1 MINENYFKELNKELI
16 NILDNSNLIPKEK
29 TFRKRNLN
37 LKLLN
42 MLNDKKID
50 NHYLSLAHE
59 IKSYDF
65 LKKYGCI
72 KMAEDSKNQT
82 GPDFKINNYN
92 IECVCCSSGQTNKN
106 GLDNYRFSENRK
118 SMLIDYNKLLEILLP
133 RITQELNEKSKKFQN
148 YIDKRY
154 ITKK

>member
-106 GLDNYRFSENRK
+106 GLDNYIF
-118 SMLIDYNKLLEILLP
+118 LYYFL
-133 RITQELNEKSKKFQN
+133 
-148 YIDKRY
+148 
-154 ITKK
+154 